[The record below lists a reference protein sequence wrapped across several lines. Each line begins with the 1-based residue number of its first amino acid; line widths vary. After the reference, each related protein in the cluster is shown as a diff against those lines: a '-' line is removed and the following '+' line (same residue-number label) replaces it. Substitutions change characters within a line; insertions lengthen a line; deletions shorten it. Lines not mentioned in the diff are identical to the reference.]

1 MSAASANVESES
13 WRLFL
18 RNFVLLATLLL
29 CPFPLRASDE
39 AKVAELKK
47 WYAEIT
53 AQMRAGES
61 AARLQVLNRM
71 LSGAPELAAIF
82 GEDAGRLIPGA
93 EIFAHG
99 WRAGVE
105 PLEIHARRAHPGV
118 GTGPDGESQMRIQV
132 AALKFIPLPC
142 PFPCRATDSFPRNTS
157 DSPFVWASRL
167 WTWVPDLA
175 RSPGLLA

>member
-1 MSAASANVESES
+1 MSAASANFESES
-13 WRLFL
+13 WKLFL
-18 RNFVLLATLLL
+18 RNFLLLATLLL

-71 LSGAPELAAIF
+71 LIGAPELAAIF
-82 GEDAGRLIPGA
+82 GEDAARLIPGA

-99 WRAGVE
+99 WHAGAELLAV
-105 PLEIHARRAHPGV
+105 HSAQV
-118 GTGPDGESQMRIQV
+118 GTGLDADSQLRILD
-132 AALKFIPLPC
+132 AALKYLPLPGAAH
-142 PFPCRATDSFPRNTS
+142 CRATDSFPRNTS